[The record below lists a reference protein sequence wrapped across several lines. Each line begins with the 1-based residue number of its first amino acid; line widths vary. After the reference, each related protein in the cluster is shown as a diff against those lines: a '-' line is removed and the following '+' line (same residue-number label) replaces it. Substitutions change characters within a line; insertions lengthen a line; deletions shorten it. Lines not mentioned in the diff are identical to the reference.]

1 LAVGQLKEESM
12 RTCLVSAG
20 PGPST
25 LRSVACCF
33 IAPPDLLARLADEGT
48 KEQRAAA
55 LSTLAASASIR
66 ARRTLIGQLLRD
78 PQTRQAALAFFGAPA
93 AVGLRRRVH
102 DVHNGGQSAL
112 PGKLVRAEDDSPST
126 DDSANEAFD
135 GAGKTY
141 DFYEQTLS
149 RNSIDGQGM
158 EIVSSVHFGADYD
171 NAFWNG
177 SQMVYGDGS
186 GELFAVGALTK
197 SLDVIG
203 HELTHGVTQ
212 FTAGLEYHTQPGAL
226 NESMSDVFG
235 SLIKQYSLKQSADQ
249 ADWLIGEGTLV
260 PELGQALRSMKE
272 PGTAFKWD
280 TQPGH
285 MRDYQELPDDNDPR
299 HDNGGVHINSG
310 IPNKAFYLAASAIG
324 GNAWEKAGPIWY
336 KALTEKFEPTTDF
349 EQAAKL
355 TVEAAGELYAEGT
368 EQAAVQKAWE
378 DVGVL

>member
-1 LAVGQLKEESM
+1 M
-12 RTCLVSAG
+12 RTCTSSAG
-20 PGPST
+20 PVQST
-25 LRSVACCF
+25 PRSVACCF
-33 IAPPDLLARLADEGT
+33 IAPPDLLARLADEGNN
-48 KEQRAAA
+48 EQRKAA

-66 ARRTLIGQLLRD
+66 TRRALIAQLLRD
-78 PQTRQAALAFFGAPA
+78 PQTHQAALAFFGAA
-93 AVGLRRRVH
+93 AAGVRRSVY
-102 DVHNGGQSAL
+102 DVHHGGQNAL
-112 PGKLVRAEDDSPST
+112 PGDRVRTEGDPPT
-126 DDSANEAFD
+126 QDDSANEAFD

-141 DFYEQTLS
+141 DFYEQVLT

-158 EIVSSVHFGADYD
+158 EIVSSVHFGSSYD
-171 NAFWNG
+171 NAFWDG

-186 GELFAVGALTK
+186 GQLFAVGALTK

-235 SLIKQYSLKQSADQ
+235 SLIKQYSLNQSADQ
-249 ADWLIGEGTLV
+249 ADWLIGEGTLI
-260 PELGQALRSMKE
+260 PELGKALRSMKE

-285 MRDYQELPDDNDPR
+285 MRDYQDLPDDNDPR

-310 IPNKAFYLAASAIG
+310 IPNKAFYLAATAIG

-336 KALTEKFEPTTDF
+336 KALTEKFGSTTDF

-355 TVEAAGELYAEGT
+355 TVEAAGELYSEGT
-368 EQAAVQKAWE
+368 EQAAVQKAWQ